1 VTTTQVE
8 PSQSSFLRRI
18 PPWLLVSPWLYV
30 WSILLF
36 VLVTLIDYLTGV
48 DLSFSVF
55 YLLSV
60 AAVSW
65 WGSGTAGLIFCV
77 VSAMGWILADAAAR
91 EIVQPGI
98 LLWNAAIR
106 LTFFVIVSRSLNRI
120 RGLLERERE
129 LSNTDYMT
137 GATNSRGFYAAL
149 AQEVERSHR
158 TGRPITVAY
167 VDLDNF
173 KKVND
178 KLGHSAGD
186 KVLRRIAH
194 ELSKSIRRVD
204 VLSRLGGDEFAL
216 LLPETGETEAKTML
230 ARAHENILATTA
242 QDPFPVTVSIGA
254 VAYSRPP
261 DSIDEIVSH
270 ADRTMYKA
278 KQQGKNKVLVVT
290 NQG

>member
-1 VTTTQVE
+1 MTTIQRDR
-8 PSQSSFLRRI
+8 QGFLQRI
-18 PPWLLVSPWLYV
+18 PSWLLVSPWLYI

-36 VLVTLIDYLTGV
+36 ILVTLLDYVTGV

-91 EIVQPGI
+91 EIVQPAI
-98 LLWNAAIR
+98 LAWNAAIR

-120 RGLLERERE
+120 RTLLDRERE
-129 LSNTDYMT
+129 LSSTDYLT
-137 GATNSRGFYAAL
+137 GTTNARGFYNAL
-149 AQEVERSHR
+149 AREVERTGR
-158 TGRPITVAY
+158 TGRPLTVAY

-186 KVLRRIAH
+186 EVLRRIAR
-194 ELSKSIRRVD
+194 ELSRSIRRVD
-204 VLSRLGGDEFAL
+204 VLCRLGGDEFAL
-216 LLPETGETEAKTML
+216 LLPETSETEAKTML
-230 ARAHENILATTA
+230 ARAQENILATTA
-242 QDPFPVTVSIGA
+242 RDPFPVTVSIGA
-254 VAYSRPP
+254 VAYSQPP
-261 DSIDEIVSH
+261 DSVDEIVSD

-278 KQQGKNKVLVVT
+278 KQEGKNKVLVVSH
-290 NQG
+290 QG